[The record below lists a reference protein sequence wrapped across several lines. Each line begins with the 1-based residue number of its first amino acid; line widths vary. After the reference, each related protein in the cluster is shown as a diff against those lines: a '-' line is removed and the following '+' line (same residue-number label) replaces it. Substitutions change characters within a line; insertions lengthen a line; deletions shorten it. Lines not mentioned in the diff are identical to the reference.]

1 MRVHVVIR
9 YIGMVLQFIA
19 AFMLASAGVSMF
31 NDYDSAYYPLLLSS
45 FMTALLG
52 LFPMIFVER
61 VDEIKTKEGYSIVV
75 GSWFL
80 ACIVGMFPYL
90 IWGGEFTLINAWFES
105 VSGFTTTGASI
116 LNDIEFL
123 PRGLLFWRA
132 SSAWIGGIG
141 VVMFALVI
149 LPSMGRSR
157 QMLYNV
163 ELSTIAKDNFHYRSK
178 VIIRILSSVYIG
190 LTIITTLLLK
200 YAGMCWFD
208 AITHAMSS
216 CSTCGFS
223 TKNASIAF
231 FDSAAMEGILIAAMV
246 LASIHF
252 GILYATITGRRN
264 NIFRS
269 EVVRT
274 YIAMLT
280 IVTFVV
286 AINLFGTETYDDF
299 GSALRHSAFQVVSYT
314 TTTGFATADTNMWP
328 SLAIVLLVFC
338 SVVCGCAGSTSGGM
352 KVDRMLM
359 AVKVINNRMKLQQ
372 HPNAIIRTKI
382 DGVVQD
388 DSVLSLVMS
397 FIVAYIILVLLSTII
412 YTMFGCDLLTGFT
425 ASIAC
430 ISNVGPGF
438 GDVGSMSNFA
448 SLPGALKFTSTIL
461 MLVGRLEIFG
471 FIQLFFM
478 RSWKYSV

>member
-9 YIGMVLQFIA
+9 YIGTILVFIA
-19 AFMLASAGVSMF
+19 AFMLASAGVSML
-31 NDYDSAYYPLLLSS
+31 NDYDSAFYPLLLSS

-52 LFPMIFVER
+52 IFPMIFVER
-61 VDEIKTKEGYSIVV
+61 VDEIKSKEGYVIVV
-75 GSWFL
+75 GSWL
-80 ACIVGMFPYL
+80 VACIVGMFPYL

-123 PRGLLFWRA
+123 PHGLLFWRA

-141 VVMFALVI
+141 VVMFALVV

-200 YAGMCWFD
+200 YSGMRWFD
-208 AITHAMSS
+208 AVTHAMSA

-223 TKNASIAF
+223 TKNASMAF
-231 FDSAAMEGILIAAMV
+231 FDSPMIEIIMMVAMT

-252 GILYATITGRRN
+252 GILYATITRRRN

-274 YIAMLT
+274 FIGMLT
-280 IVTFVV
+280 IISIVIAVSLYS
-286 AINLFGTETYDDF
+286 NGTYD
-299 GSALRHSAFQVVSYT
+299 SLSEALRHAAFQVVSVT
-314 TTTGFATADTNMWP
+314 TTSGFATADTNTWS

-352 KVDRMLM
+352 KVDRVLM
-359 AVKVINNRMKLQQ
+359 AFKVIRNRMKVQQ
-372 HPNAIIRTKI
+372 HPNAIIRTKV
-382 DGVVQD
+382 DGSVQD
-388 DSVLSLVMS
+388 DSILSLVMS
-397 FIVAYIILVLLSTII
+397 FIVAYIALVLIGTIL
-412 YTMFGCDLLTGFT
+412 YTTFGTDLMTGFT

-438 GDVGSMSNFA
+438 GDVGSMNNF
-448 SLPGALKFTSTIL
+448 SELPAVLKFGSTVL

-471 FIQLFFM
+471 FIQLFFIS
-478 RSWKYSV
+478 SWK

>member
-1 MRVHVVIR
+1 
-9 YIGMVLQFIA
+9 
-19 AFMLASAGVSMF
+19 MLA
-31 NDYDSAYYPLLLSS
+31 
-45 FMTALLG
+45 
-52 LFPMIFVER
+52 
-61 VDEIKTKEGYSIVV
+61 
-75 GSWFL
+75 
-80 ACIVGMFPYL
+80 
-90 IWGGEFTLINAWFES
+90 
-105 VSGFTTTGASI
+105 
-116 LNDIEFL
+116 
-123 PRGLLFWRA
+123 
-132 SSAWIGGIG
+132 
-141 VVMFALVI
+141 
-149 LPSMGRSR
+149 
-157 QMLYNV
+157 
-163 ELSTIAKDNFHYRSK
+163 
-178 VIIRILSSVYIG
+178 
-190 LTIITTLLLK
+190 
-200 YAGMCWFD
+200 
-208 AITHAMSS
+208 
-216 CSTCGFS
+216 
-223 TKNASIAF
+223 
-231 FDSAAMEGILIAAMV
+231 
-246 LASIHF
+246 
-252 GILYATITGRRN
+252 
-264 NIFRS
+264 
-269 EVVRT
+269 
-274 YIAMLT
+274 
-280 IVTFVV
+280 IVTIVV

-299 GSALRHSAFQVVSYT
+299 GSALRHSAFQVVSIT
-314 TTTGFATADTNMWP
+314 TTSGFATADTNIWP

>member
-1 MRVHVVIR
+1 
-9 YIGMVLQFIA
+9 
-19 AFMLASAGVSMF
+19 
-31 NDYDSAYYPLLLSS
+31 
-45 FMTALLG
+45 MTALLG
-52 LFPMIFVER
+52 IFPMIFVER
-61 VDEIKTKEGYSIVV
+61 VDEIKSKEGYVIVV
-75 GSWFL
+75 GSWL
-80 ACIVGMFPYL
+80 VACIVGMFPYL

-123 PRGLLFWRA
+123 PHGLLFWRA

-141 VVMFALVI
+141 VVMFALVV

-190 LTIITTLLLK
+190 ITITTTLLLK
-200 YAGMCWFD
+200 YSGMGWFD
-208 AITHAMSS
+208 AVTHAMSA

-223 TKNASIAF
+223 TKNASVAF
-231 FDSAAMEGILIAAMV
+231 FDSPLIETILIVAMV
-246 LASIHF
+246 IASIHF
-252 GILYATITGRRN
+252 GILYATITRRRN

-269 EVVRT
+269 EVVRS
-274 YIAMLT
+274 YIGMLSV
-280 IVTFVV
+280 IS
-286 AINLFGTETYDDF
+286 LFIALSLYSNGTYD
-299 GSALRHSAFQVVSYT
+299 SLAESLRHATFQVVSVT
-314 TTTGFATADTNMWP
+314 TTSGFATADTNTWT

-352 KVDRMLM
+352 KVDRVIM
-359 AVKVINNRMKLQQ
+359 AFKVIRNRMKVQQ

-382 DGVVQD
+382 DGTVQD
-388 DSVLSLVMS
+388 DGVLSLVMS
-397 FIVAYIILVLLSTII
+397 FIVAYIALVLIGTIL
-412 YTMFGCDLLTGFT
+412 YTTFGTDLLTGFT
-425 ASIAC
+425 ASISC

-438 GDVGSMSNFA
+438 GEVGSMNNF
-448 SLPGALKFTSTIL
+448 STLPAVLKFGSTVL

-471 FIQLFFM
+471 FIQLFFIN
-478 RSWKYSV
+478 SWK